1 MYSSRIPDELVAEK
15 KPKKQSRKDRKN
27 STLGGDLKAAGRPE
41 KMWKNIMNWFFPPAW
56 EDGIFMDDV
65 RQATLRG
72 VHPIANRL
80 FWAITLFF
88 VFFIVWAMLA
98 KLDEVTRGQGKVI
111 PSGDTQTVQNL
122 EGGIVKEI
130 LTSSG
135 AIVNKGDILVR
146 IDDTGFASTLGERRA
161 RIYTL
166 MAAVARLDAELE
178 DEKPKW
184 PAEVVSKAPQIIG
197 SENTLYLSRKEEIQS
212 AVEILTRQLEQ
223 KQQELREVKTKSGQA
238 SRSYTILNEELQMT
252 IPLEEKGVVS
262 KVDIL
267 RLKRQVNDL
276 RGEMDAAKHAVPRAE
291 AAIKEARQ
299 RVEEA
304 VARKR
309 TEALTELTEKKDEL
323 GRLQEAVKAVEDQV
337 DRTTVR
343 SPVHGTIK
351 RVLVNTVGQ
360 VIQPGMDIVEVV
372 PIEENLV
379 VEARIRPQDVAFL
392 RPNQKSRVK
401 ITAYDPSVYGSLEA
415 RLIQI
420 AADTVQDE
428 KTGEPFY
435 EIQVRTDKGY
445 LGTEEKPLPIMPGMV
460 ATVEILTGKKTVW
473 NYMMKP
479 FNKMRQNALSER

>member
-1 MYSSRIPDELVAEK
+1 MDLQQAPVEK
-15 KPKKQSRKDRKN
+15 KDPKKARKN
-27 STLGGDLKAAGRPE
+27 SVLGGDLKAPTKTQKA
-41 KMWKNIMNWFFPPAW
+41 WKGIMQWFFPPAW
-56 EDGIFMDDV
+56 EDGMFMDDV

-80 FWAITLFF
+80 FWAVTLFIF
-88 VFFIVWAMLA
+88 LFIVWAMFA
-98 KLDEVTRGQGKVI
+98 ELDEVTRGQGKVI

-122 EGGIVKEI
+122 EGGIVDEI
-130 LTSSG
+130 LISSG
-135 AIVNKGDILVR
+135 DVVQKGDILVR

-161 RIYTL
+161 RVLTL
-166 MAAVARLDAELE
+166 MASIARLNAELNE
-178 DEKPKW
+178 EKPVW
-184 PAEVVSKAPQIIG
+184 PAAVVTEAPEIIE
-197 SENTLYLSRKEEIQS
+197 SENTLYLSRKEEVQS
-212 AVEILTRQLEQ
+212 AVEILTRQVEQ
-223 KQQELREVKTKSGQA
+223 KQQELKEIKTKAGQA
-238 SRSYTILNEELQMT
+238 ARSYSILNEELQMT
-252 IPLEEKGVVS
+252 IPLEAKGVVS

-267 RLKRQVNDL
+267 RLRRQVNDL
-276 RGEMDAAKHAVPRAE
+276 RGEMEGARLSVPKAE
-291 AAIKEARQ
+291 AALKEANQ

-304 VARKR
+304 IARKR

-323 GRLQEAVKAVEDQV
+323 ARLQQSVKAVEDQV

-343 SPVHGTIK
+343 SPVYGTVK

-392 RPNQKSRVK
+392 RPNQEARVK
-401 ITAYDPSVYGSLEA
+401 ITAYDPSIYGSLEA
-415 RLIQI
+415 KLIQI
-420 AADTVQDE
+420 AADTVKDE

-445 LGTEEKPLPIMPGMV
+445 LGTERKPLPIMPGMV

>member
-1 MYSSRIPDELVAEK
+1 MYSSRIPDEPLK
-15 KPKKQSRKDRKN
+15 SDKPKKLSRKERKN
-27 STLGGDLKAAGRPE
+27 STLGGDLKPAGRPE
-41 KMWKNIMNWFFPPAW
+41 KAWRGILNWFFPAAW

-80 FWAITLFF
+80 FWAIVAFF
-88 VFFIVWAMLA
+88 VFFIAWAMFA
-98 KLDEVTRGQGKVI
+98 ELDEVTRGQGKVI

-130 LTSSG
+130 LVG
-135 AIVNKGDILVR
+135 NGDVVQKGDILIR

-166 MAAVARLDAELE
+166 MASVARLNAELE
-178 DEKPKW
+178 GTKPTW
-184 PAEVVSKAPQIIG
+184 PAEIVEEAPQIIE

-212 AVEILTRQLEQ
+212 AVEILTRQVEQ
-223 KQQELREVKTKSGQA
+223 KEQELREAKTKAGQ
-238 SRSYTILNEELQMT
+238 SRRSYQISNEELQMT
-252 IPLEEKGVVS
+252 IPLEAKGVVS

-276 RGEMDAAKHAVPRAE
+276 RGEMEAAKLAVPRGE
-291 AAIKEARQ
+291 AAVKEAKQ

-304 VARKR
+304 VARNR
-309 TEALTELTEKKDEL
+309 TESLTELTEKKDEL
-323 GRLQEAVKAVEDQV
+323 VRLQEAVKAVEDQV

-343 SPVHGTIK
+343 SPVHGTVK

-360 VIQPGMDIVEVV
+360 VIQPGVDIVEVV

-392 RPNQKSRVK
+392 RPNQDSRVK
-401 ITAYDPSVYGSLEA
+401 ITAYDPSIYGSLDA
-415 RLIQI
+415 KLIQI

-435 EIQVRTDKGY
+435 EIQVRTDKGH
-445 LGTEEKPLPIMPGMV
+445 LGTEDKPLPIMPGMV